1 MQSLKWLNVTRQL
14 RTKSEDDGATTL
26 AKALEDR
33 HIDDSSNRGSC
44 DVSNKRVSSWLE
56 HGTVSQKY
64 IIAILCS
71 GTQMA
76 ISSSMNG
83 LIKILSI
90 LGSLEDDEED
100 VEMDRTRCAEPSR
113 LSRMINHA

>member
-56 HGTVSQKY
+56 HGTHSQP
-64 IIAILCS
+64 
-71 GTQMA
+71 
-76 ISSSMNG
+76 
-83 LIKILSI
+83 
-90 LGSLEDDEED
+90 EDDECVHGLNSKCRTLK
-100 VEMDRTRCAEPSR
+100 VEQDD
-113 LSRMINHA
+113 